1 MHPLQKLVQ
10 LQKQGNK
17 VGIYSACSANE
28 YVLEAVM
35 EKAKKTNSVC
45 LVEATSN
52 QVNQYGGYTGMKPQD
67 FYDFC
72 WQLANKIGLQTSQL
86 ILGGDHLGPLTWTD
100 MVEAEAMVEAEVM
113 VKEYVMAGF
122 TKIHIDTSMRVADDD
137 TSVALATAVI
147 ATRGARL
154 AKACEDAYQELLK
167 SNPSAIAPV
176 YIIGSE
182 VPIPGG
188 AQEEEGLHVTL
199 PEDFKATVETFK
211 TAFEELSLQSAWQR
225 VIAVV
230 VQPGVEFG
238 DTIID
243 EYNREA
249 ASALVATLSDYDSL
263 VFEGHSTD
271 YQTVKGLTEMVED
284 GIAILKVGPGLTF
297 AAREAMF
304 ALAHIE
310 EELLKDTSIKTSNF
324 IKVLDEAMLANP
336 KNWIKHYHGEEI
348 QQAFKRKYSFSDRC
362 RYYLPIPE
370 VDASLSV
377 LIKNLKENEI
387 PLSLLS
393 AYLPI
398 QYTKVRN
405 KELALDPE
413 ALVKDRVMD
422 MIDEYLLATKQE
434 EIKL

>member
-35 EKAKKTNSVC
+35 EKAKKTKSVC
-45 LVEATSN
+45 LIESTSN
-52 QVNQYGGYTGMKPQD
+52 QVNQYGGYTKMTPQD

-72 WQLANKIGLQTSQL
+72 YQLASKVGLDSSQF
-86 ILGGDHLGPLTWTD
+86 ILGGDHLGPLTWAD
-100 MVEAEAMVEAEVM
+100 LPEEKAMIEAETLM
-113 VKEYVMAGF
+113 KEYVKAGF
-122 TKIHIDTSMRVADDD
+122 TKIHIDTSMRLADDD
-137 TSVALATAVI
+137 TSVALATDMI
-147 ATRGARL
+147 AKRGARL
-154 AKACEDAYQELLK
+154 AKACEEAYQERLK
-167 SNPSAIAPV
+167 TTPTTIAPV

-188 AQEEEGLHVTL
+188 AQEDEGLQITS
-199 PEDFKATVETFK
+199 PEDFKATVATFK
-211 TAFEELSLQSAWQR
+211 AAFESLDLHAAWER

-238 DTIID
+238 DTSID

-249 ASALVATLSDYDSL
+249 AKDLSEALREYDSL

-271 YQTVKGLTEMVED
+271 YQTVKHLTEMVED
-284 GIAILKVGPGLTF
+284 GVAILKVGPALTF

-310 EELLKDTSIKTSNF
+310 EELLKGSDVNTSHF
-324 IKVLDEAMLANP
+324 IEILDQVMLAQP
-336 KNWIKHYHGEEI
+336 KNWQKHYHGNAQ
-348 QQAFKRKYSFSDRC
+348 QQAFKRKYSYSDRC
-362 RYYLPIPE
+362 RYYLPDPE
-370 VDASLSV
+370 VQAALAT
-377 LIKNLKENEI
+377 LIQNLKEHKI

-393 AYLPI
+393 TYMPI

-405 KELALDPE
+405 KELCLDPE
-413 ALVKDRVMD
+413 SLIKDRVIN
-422 MIDEYLLATKQE
+422 MIDEYLDAAKQE

>member
-45 LVEATSN
+45 LIEATSN
-52 QVNQYGGYTGMKPQD
+52 QVNQYGGYTGMKPKD

-72 WQLANKIGLQTSQL
+72 WKLADRVGIDSSQL

-100 MVEAEAMVEAEVM
+100 MVEEKAMMEAEVL
-113 VKEYVMAGF
+113 VREYVLAGF
-122 TKIHIDTSMRVADDD
+122 SKIHIDTSMRVADDD
-137 TSVALATAVI
+137 VNIALSTEVI
-147 ATRGARL
+147 ANRGARL
-154 AKACEDAYQELLK
+154 AKVCEDACQELLIT
-167 SNPSAIAPV
+167 NPEAVAPV

-199 PEDFKATVETFK
+199 PEDFRTTVETFRS
-211 TAFEELSLQSAWQR
+211 AFAKLGLDSIWSR
-225 VIAVV
+225 VIGVV

-238 DTIID
+238 DTSID

-249 ASALVATLSDYDSL
+249 AKELVKALDDYDSL

-310 EELLKDTSIKTSNF
+310 EELLSGITKTSNF
-324 IKVLDEAMLANP
+324 IEVLDKAMLDQP
-336 KNWIKHYHGEEI
+336 SNWSKHYHGDTN
-348 QQAFKRKYSFSDRC
+348 QQAFKRKYSYSDRC
-362 RYYLPIPE
+362 RYYLPVPE
-370 VDASLSV
+370 IQESLKL
-377 LIKNLKENEI
+377 LIKNLRDNEI
-387 PLSLLS
+387 PLSILS

-398 QYTKVRN
+398 QYTKIRN

-413 ALVKDRVMD
+413 AIVKDRVVD
-422 MIDEYLLATKQE
+422 MIDEYLKATKQE